1 MLDIVSDW
9 CTTWKLSINVNKTK
23 VVHFRPQSF
32 DRSEFNFKCMENNID
47 YCDSYKYL
55 GVWMDEHLT
64 FTKNSKELAKAASRA
79 LGSLMT
85 KVVLAGGM
93 THKVYTKLYTAT
105 VEPILLYGSG
115 IWGTKSFSAIS
126 AVQNRACKYFLSV
139 GKLTSNVATRGDM
152 GWTSCHTKQRIHYCR
167 LLCRLLRTE
176 QNRTSYKILKW
187 TSRKKKGWAFE
198 VDKIVNSLNIRD
210 IVMYDCLIP

>member
-93 THKVYTKLYTAT
+93 THK
-105 VEPILLYGSG
+105 
-115 IWGTKSFSAIS
+115 
-126 AVQNRACKYFLSV
+126 
-139 GKLTSNVATRGDM
+139 
-152 GWTSCHTKQRIHYCR
+152 
-167 LLCRLLRTE
+167 
-176 QNRTSYKILKW
+176 
-187 TSRKKKGWAFE
+187 
-198 VDKIVNSLNIRD
+198 
-210 IVMYDCLIP
+210 